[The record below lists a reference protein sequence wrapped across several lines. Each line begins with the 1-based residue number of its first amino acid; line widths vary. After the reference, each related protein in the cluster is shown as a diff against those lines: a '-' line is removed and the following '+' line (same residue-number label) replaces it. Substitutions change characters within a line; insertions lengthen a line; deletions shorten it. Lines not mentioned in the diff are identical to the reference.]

1 MPSLQSTI
9 DELKTLRKELTNRI
23 SAIEDDVHHKK
34 EPVEKD
40 FAEQVTQRENDE
52 VLSAIDEE
60 AQQTV
65 LQIDAALASIKDG
78 KYGICTVCGEKI
90 SKRRLTALPYITTC
104 INCAEKESLAID

>member
-1 MPSLQSTI
+1 MPSMQTTI
-9 DELKTLRKELTNRI
+9 DRLQTLRNELTQRI
-23 SAIEDDVHHKK
+23 DSIDSDIHHKK

-65 LQIDAALASIKDG
+65 FLIDKALAQIKAG
-78 KYGICTVCGEKI
+78 TYGTCSVCGEEI
-90 SKRRLTALPYITTC
+90 AEQRLQALPYATTC
-104 INCAEKESLAID
+104 INCAE

>member
-1 MPSLQSTI
+1 MSLMQTTI
-9 DELKTLRKELTNRI
+9 DQLNTLRAELTNRI
-23 SAIEDDVHHKK
+23 EAIEADMHHKE

-65 LQIDAALASIKDG
+65 LLIDSALARIEAGS
-78 KYGICTVCGEKI
+78 YGACSVCGEKI
-90 SKRRLTALPYITTC
+90 ADARLNALPYVTTC
-104 INCAEKESLAID
+104 ISCANKM

>member
-1 MPSLQSTI
+1 MQTTI
-9 DELKTLRKELTNRI
+9 DRLQTLRNELTQRI
-23 SAIEDDVHHKK
+23 DSIDSDIHHKK

-65 LQIDAALASIKDG
+65 FLIDKALAQIKAG
-78 KYGICTVCGEKI
+78 TYGICSVCGEEI
-90 SKRRLTALPYITTC
+90 AEQRLQALPYATTC
-104 INCAEKESLAID
+104 INCAE